1 MSLLANLFGGALI
14 AALAVGCLGVV
25 RRLER
30 FDARLEAV
38 ETTVK
43 TLGQQDGAQ
52 QTADSTLG
60 AVVAQHGERLV
71 AIETRCGT
79 LKEASVKTPA
89 DSRGVVANPCPL
101 KGPTP

>member
-43 TLGQQDGAQ
+43 TLGQQDTTQ
-52 QTADSTLG
+52 QGVDSTLSG
-60 AVVAQHGERLV
+60 LVAQHEGRLI
-71 AIETRCGT
+71 AIETRCNER
-79 LKEASVKTPA
+79 K
-89 DSRGVVANPCPL
+89 DSAKLDTRGVVSNPCPL